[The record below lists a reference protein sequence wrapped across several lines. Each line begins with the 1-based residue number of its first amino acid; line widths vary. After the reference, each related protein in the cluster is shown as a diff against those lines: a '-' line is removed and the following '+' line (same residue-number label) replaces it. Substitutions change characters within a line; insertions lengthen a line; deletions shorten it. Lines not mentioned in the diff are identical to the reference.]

1 LGDIIGLPE
10 KAMKTSNA
18 KNRSWI
24 VLLSFL
30 LLLILFLIP
39 STSGD
44 ALERGAKIEENAFRP
59 ATMIFLGSSLI
70 LLAGWGLKKF
80 RK

>member
-1 LGDIIGLPE
+1 
-10 KAMKTSNA
+10 M
-18 KNRSWI
+18 NRLWI
-24 VLLSFL
+24 ALLSFL
-30 LLLILFLIP
+30 LLLILFMIP

-44 ALERGAKIEENAFRP
+44 ALERGARIWEDASLP
-59 ATMIFLGSSLI
+59 ATMIFLGSALI